1 LTTWRLRD
9 PSSLHWRQWD
19 DGLVLF
25 HAPSGDTHLLKRPE
39 GEALLLLRQ
48 GPRDLDTLVRELVPG
63 DAGGAVAA
71 AVGDLLS
78 RFEELGVVEA
88 DRG

>member
-1 LTTWRLRD
+1 MTTWRLRD
-9 PSSLHWRQWD
+9 PSSLRWRQWD

-48 GPRDLDTLVRELVPG
+48 GPRDVDALVRELVPG
-63 DAGGAVAA
+63 DAGRTLAA
-71 AVGDLLS
+71 AVEDLLS

-88 DRG
+88 G